1 MGIVS
6 VLKIAFCYLYK
17 WLRSMILK
25 GFPKGE
31 VTFFGVQEFF
41 LGKSL
46 VVFFGVFQHEICH

>member
-1 MGIVS
+1 
-6 VLKIAFCYLYK
+6 
-17 WLRSMILK
+17 MILK

-41 LGKSL
+41 SGKSL